1 MNIKKKR
8 ILFDEESD
16 CTVLNGDMMRFRVTG
31 GFSSVPD
38 DAEARLKEHHMVI
51 ERYGDGSANV
61 TAEVLVPFSMA
72 DDDLLNRQD
81 EILCDMEK
89 ILGLE
94 DAEALT
100 SASCWAGHDDALD
113 EADAE

>member
-1 MNIKKKR
+1 MEKTR
-8 ILFDEESD
+8 VLFDEE
-16 CTVLNGDMMRFRVTG
+16 TVCVVLKGDMMRFRVVG

-38 DAEARLKEHHMVI
+38 DAEACLKKHGMVI
-51 ERYGDGSANV
+51 ERYKDGSADV
-61 TAEVLVPFSMA
+61 TAETLVPFSMS

-94 DAEALT
+94 DAGALT
-100 SASCWAGHDDALD
+100 SGMCWAGHE
-113 EADAE
+113 EAFA